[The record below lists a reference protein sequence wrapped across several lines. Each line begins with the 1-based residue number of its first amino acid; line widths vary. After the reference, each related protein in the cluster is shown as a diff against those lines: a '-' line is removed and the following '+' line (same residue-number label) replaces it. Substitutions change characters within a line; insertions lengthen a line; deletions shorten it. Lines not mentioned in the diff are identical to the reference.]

1 MGAMVS
7 GKRSTPTTQI
17 FSSLTASIAKS
28 EKRFSG
34 FEVVWEAIAY
44 AQNSMGRGSA
54 ISLLGRSS
62 LELNRFIR
70 CIQELINI

>member
-17 FSSLTASIAKS
+17 FSSLTPSAKKI

-34 FEVVWEAIAY
+34 FEVVWEAIADRLANY
-44 AQNSMGRGSA
+44 
-54 ISLLGRSS
+54 
-62 LELNRFIR
+62 
-70 CIQELINI
+70 